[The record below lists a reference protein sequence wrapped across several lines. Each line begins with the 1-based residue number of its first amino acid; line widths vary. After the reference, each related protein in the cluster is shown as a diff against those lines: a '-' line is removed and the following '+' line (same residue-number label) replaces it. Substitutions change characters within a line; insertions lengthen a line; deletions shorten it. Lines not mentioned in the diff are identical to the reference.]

1 MSGVDSDSEQEY
13 EELKVEK
20 KIAFTVKRSTDTG
33 DLQDIF
39 KLSDQTPFN
48 RLFKA
53 YHDKYGIA
61 QDTYRIL
68 YYERILHRE
77 ETPKMLEMKIGRAYT
92 LDAHLFQQGG
102 K

>member
-61 QDTYRIL
+61 QEYSTMNVSYIGKK
-68 YYERILHRE
+68 H
-77 ETPKMLEMKIGRAYT
+77 PKC
-92 LDAHLFQQGG
+92 
-102 K
+102 